1 MAPGKKE
8 IAMKIRKLVLK
19 EMFQRNSQL
28 ASSLVA
34 ITLGIAVIV
43 GIKNISVFSEKA
55 VSRELDALG
64 TNVLIL
70 PKSAT
75 VQNYYS
81 ADFQDD
87 EIPEDYVNLLVNSDI
102 QGIDNLSPKLSMP
115 VEIGAYNTVLTG
127 ILPKNEFKSKAIW
140 QGTLGIFSKPEGC
153 GDVVDIFNLNNSKKN
168 LVRKRVIDDLDSHA
182 ILVGADIANI
192 LKLAEGDSVQF
203 SGATFHVEAILPMTG
218 TVDDNR
224 IFAHLHTVQKLAE
237 KPARLNVI
245 EIVGCCSE
253 ISKGLIQKLNKL
265 LPDAKVV
272 TITQIV
278 QTQLNTNKMMNKLSL
293 IMLVII
299 VIIGGASIANYM
311 FANVY
316 ERRREIGI
324 LTAMGA
330 RAGWITQVFLLKSLY
345 IGVAGGLI
353 GYILGTIMAVVLGPK
368 LAGIPVLPV
377 PVYAVYG
384 LIISV
389 AISLSASI
397 LPIVRAT
404 KVDPFIIMRED

>member
-1 MAPGKKE
+1 
-8 IAMKIRKLVLK
+8 MKIRKLVLK

-28 ASSLVA
+28 ISSLTA

-75 VQNYYS
+75 VQDYYS
-81 ADFQDD
+81 ADFQDE
-87 EIPEDYVNLLVNSDI
+87 EIPEDYVNVLVNSDI
-102 QGIDNLSPKLSMP
+102 QGIDNLSPKLSIP
-115 VEIGAYNTVLTG
+115 IEIGAYKTILTG
-127 ILPKNEFKSKAIW
+127 ILPKNEFKSKAVW

-153 GDVVDIFNLNNSKKN
+153 GEVTDILNLNNSKKN
-168 LVRKRVIDDLDSHA
+168 LVRKRVIEDLDSHA
-182 ILVGADIANI
+182 ILVGADIADF
-192 LKLAEGDSVQF
+192 LKIKEGDSLQILGTSF
-203 SGATFHVEAILPMTG
+203 NVEAILPMTG

-224 IFAHLHTVQKLAE
+224 IFAHLHTVQNLGE
-237 KPARLNVI
+237 KTARLNVI

-293 IMLVII
+293 IMLVMII
-299 VIIGGASIANYM
+299 IIGGASIANYM

-330 RAGWITQVFLLKSLY
+330 KTGWITKVFLLKSLF
-345 IGVAGGLI
+345 IGIAGGLI
-353 GYILGTIMAVVLGPK
+353 GYVLGTIMAVILGPK
-368 LAGIPVLPV
+368 LAGIPVLPI
-377 PVYAVYG
+377 PIYAVYG
-384 LIISV
+384 LLISIV
-389 AISLSASI
+389 ISLTASI
-397 LPIVRAT
+397 LPIVKAA
-404 KVDPFIIMRED
+404 KVDPFIIMREE